1 MVGRYGLRRYRLT
14 IFPPGV
20 STADRRLLRLWRG
33 WPIWGAVLWLVAQMS
48 VSNVVSSETAMAVS
62 ATGYL
67 AVGATLFVLAGT
79 ARAQVR
85 SMSVILIHGYADPQ
99 SETRYTEWARLVR
112 FLTLADEMRE
122 RGAVSAVEHEAAW
135 WTAYDR
141 LEAAARV

>member
-1 MVGRYGLRRYRLT
+1 MT

-79 ARAQVR
+79 ARSR
-85 SMSVILIHGYADPQ
+85 SLDVGDIDP
-99 SETRYTEWARLVR
+99 RIRR
-112 FLTLADEMRE
+112 P
-122 RGAVSAVEHEAAW
+122 AV
-135 WTAYDR
+135 
-141 LEAAARV
+141 